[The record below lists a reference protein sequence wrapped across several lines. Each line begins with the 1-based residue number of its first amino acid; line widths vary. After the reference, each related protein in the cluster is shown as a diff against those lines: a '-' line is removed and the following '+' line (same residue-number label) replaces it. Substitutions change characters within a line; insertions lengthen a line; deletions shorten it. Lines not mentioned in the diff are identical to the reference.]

1 MTKKGALWHLASL
14 PPRTLL
20 RDYAGILLGSLL
32 TAAGLNWFLVPAR
45 IAAGGVSGL
54 ATVIHHLVGG
64 PVGLLMLMFNVPLFL
79 AGLRWLGAHFGLK
92 TLWGTVTLSVLTD
105 LLAPYLHPL
114 THDPLLAALYGG
126 ALTGVGVGITFRF
139 GGSTGGT
146 DIGAALIGRYTPLT
160 TGQALMGIDG
170 AVIMVA
176 GLAFGPELALYALL
190 AVFVASRAIDLV
202 QEGLGYAKVAYIIS
216 DVPDEIANGILYEMQ
231 RGVTALHG
239 AGKFTGQERDVLFVI
254 VSRSEVTTLKELVH
268 RHDPR
273 AFVVI
278 HDAREVLGEG
288 FDERFRR

>member
-1 MTKKGALWHLASL
+1 MSKATEWWRIPNL
-14 PPRTLL
+14 PPRFLL
-20 RDYAGILLGSLL
+20 RDYAGILVGSLL
-32 TAAGLNWFLVPAR
+32 TAAGLDWFLVPTR

-64 PVGLLMLMFNVPLFL
+64 PVGLLMLTFNVPLFL
-79 AGLRWLGAHFGLK
+79 AGLRWLGPHFGLK
-92 TLWGTVTLSVLTD
+92 TLWGTITLSVLTD
-105 LLAPYLHPL
+105 LLAPYLRPL
-114 THDPLLAALYGG
+114 TQDPLLAALYGG
-126 ALTGVGVGITFRF
+126 ALTGVGIGMTFRF

-160 TGQALMGIDG
+160 MGQALMGIDG
-170 AVIMVA
+170 AVIIVA
-176 GLAFGPELALYALL
+176 GLAFGPELALYALV

-202 QEGLGYAKVAYIIS
+202 QEGLGYAKVAYIVS
-216 DVPDEIANGILYEMQ
+216 NVPDEIASGILYEMQ

-254 VSRSEVTTLKELVH
+254 VSRSEVTTLKEIVH
-268 RHDPR
+268 KHDPR

-288 FDERFRR
+288 FDERFYR